1 MTKPVVLIAHT
12 TLYREGGPKFA
23 RAAATMARE
32 RGSARPDAEVV
43 LAQVESKRDFV
54 DSLERVSA
62 AGQQLAEL
70 HFIGHSGIYGPM
82 FRTTEMPE
90 QFSPH
95 EWRNLVIPFAA
106 DGEAYFH
113 ACRSARWFAPFFART
128 FGVPAS
134 GYHWYTTVS
143 LAPDRFEWDRL
154 GDPSA
159 SAPLYVIGCQGRK
172 SHGLAGAAAKYAG
185 AAVAEKL
192 KRFQPE
198 DPTGDPT
205 YDAIAPLY
213 DEVFQDIGVRGDE
226 WNWLAGRLPRDGQA
240 RVLDLGC
247 GNGALLLKMA
257 KGIAAGVG
265 LDASPIMIELA
276 RRRAAAHPH
285 LSFVAVREPILPFAD
300 ASFDVVTSL
309 LSFRY
314 LDWDPIM
321 NEIRRVLKPGGRF
334 LVVDM
339 ITAPVRLTEL
349 PAFARGKL
357 RQLGSTFR
365 HRRFNQALRRLVRDP
380 RWQTMLRY
388 NPIRAE
394 HEFKWYLESR
404 FPGQKVNQ
412 LNVGWHARVLAFD
425 SGPLEPGTVPP
436 QSYP

>member
-1 MTKPVVLIAHT
+1 MTKSTILIAYT

-23 RAAATMARE
+23 RAAATLARQRE
-32 RGSARPDAEVV
+32 AGRPDAEVV
-43 LAQVESKRDFV
+43 LARVESKRNFV
-54 DSLERVSA
+54 DALEAVSTP
-62 AGQQLAEL
+62 GQTLAEL
-70 HFIGHSGIYGPM
+70 HFIGHGGMYGPM
-82 FRTTEMPE
+82 FRTRAMPE

-95 EWRNLVIPFAA
+95 EWRNLRIPFAP

-143 LAPDRFEWDRL
+143 LAPDRFKWDRF

-159 SAPLYVIGCQGRK
+159 TAPLYVIGCKGRK

-185 AAVAEKL
+185 MAAAEKL

-198 DPTGDPT
+198 DPEGDPT

-213 DEVFQDIGVRGDE
+213 DEVFQDIGVREDE
-226 WNWLAGRLPRDGQA
+226 WNWLAARLPRDGAA

-247 GNGALLLKMA
+247 GNGALLVKMA
-257 KGIAAGVG
+257 GGIGTGVG
-265 LDASPIMIELA
+265 LDASPVMIGLA

-285 LSFVAVREPILPFAD
+285 LKFAMVREPILPFAD
-300 ASFDVVTSL
+300 ASFDYVTSL

-339 ITAPVRLTEL
+339 VTTPVRLAEL
-349 PAFARGKL
+349 PAFVRGKI

-380 RWQTMLRY
+380 RWQTMLQY

-394 HEFKWYLESR
+394 HEFQWYLESR
-404 FPGQKVNQ
+404 FPGQKVSK

-425 SGPLEPGTVPP
+425 SGPLDPGTVPP